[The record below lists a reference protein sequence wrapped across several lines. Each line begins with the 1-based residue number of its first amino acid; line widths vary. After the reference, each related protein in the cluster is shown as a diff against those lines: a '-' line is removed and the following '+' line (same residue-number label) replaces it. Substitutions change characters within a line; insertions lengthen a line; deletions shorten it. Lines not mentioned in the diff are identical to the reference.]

1 MNREA
6 WQATVYGV
14 AKSWIQLSDRTYTH
28 ILSLLLYQTHTPP
41 LGSRGPLSSPTSP
54 PYPSQLPQVSPVVYF
69 RHFWSVLR
77 YSGHTC
83 TYYRLQSRWDLA
95 IQDRLSLSPWPL
107 PWPQYGQFHHSFT
120 LLGVTGCV
128 IIISLH
134 SICFRVAMGPNI
146 LYRWDLF
153 NSLCPALCKA
163 HSKCLINAWELNQV
177 TDDLSFHN
185 RHSFLPTE
193 PW

>member
-1 MNREA
+1 MVKNLPANAGDTGSIPGSGRSPGGGHSNPVHYTCLGNPMNREA

-69 RHFWSVLR
+69 RHFRSVLR
-77 YSGHTC
+77 YSGHTY

-95 IQDRLSLSPWPL
+95 MQDRLSLSPWPL
-107 PWPQYGQFHHSFT
+107 P
-120 LLGVTGCV
+120 
-128 IIISLH
+128 
-134 SICFRVAMGPNI
+134 
-146 LYRWDLF
+146 
-153 NSLCPALCKA
+153 
-163 HSKCLINAWELNQV
+163 
-177 TDDLSFHN
+177 
-185 RHSFLPTE
+185 
-193 PW
+193 